1 MNRAHIQE
9 QRVYRKDLLHTMPT
23 EVAGVPFSTGQE
35 EQEKEELQEEQL
47 KEVEEPFSTGG
58 VEVESTQQEEG
69 IQTQQ
74 NTFAKVSDRMSDGL
88 FQKMDRWVKFDG

>member
-1 MNRAHIQE
+1 M
-9 QRVYRKDLLHTMPT
+9 YRKDLEHTMPT

-35 EQEKEELQEEQL
+35 EQVKEEQEEQEEQL

-58 VEVESTQQEEG
+58 VDVESTQQEEG

-74 NTFAKVSDRMSDGL
+74 NTFAKVSDKMIVGMY
-88 FQKMDRWVKFDG
+88 QKMDRWI

>member
-9 QRVYRKDLLHTMPT
+9 QRVYRKDLEHTMPT

-35 EQEKEELQEEQL
+35 EQEKEEQEEQL

-69 IQTQQ
+69 IQTQP
-74 NTFAKVSDRMSDGL
+74 NTFAKVSDKMIVGMY
-88 FQKMDRWVKFDG
+88 QKMDRWI